1 MANAGEGRAPAR
13 NTLQGAWLQVEHRDE
28 PARGCFISTFINLF
42 FLCCPGC
49 VLSLYMKHSKYNL
62 KQTEG
67 QKRGTGVGM
76 QGRG

>member
-1 MANAGEGRAPAR
+1 MANTEEGWAPAR
-13 NTLQGAWLQVEHRDE
+13 NTPQGAWLQVEHRDE
-28 PARGCFISTFINLF
+28 PARGFFISMFISLF

-49 VLSLYMKHSKYNL
+49 VLSLYVKHSKHNL

-67 QKRGTGVGM
+67 QKRGTDIGM